1 MNNTK
6 RIVVIDDDVDHL
18 EVSKLILQH
27 GGYDVLILDDCDEL
41 VDRIRLFRPDLIIMD
56 HTMPTMT
63 GAEAMRLIKSN
74 TECTHIPVIY
84 FTNREDVRKLA
95 ALAGADDW
103 LSKPFN
109 LDDMV
114 NKARKFF

>member
-18 EVSKLILQH
+18 EVSKLILEH
-27 GGYDVLILDDCDEL
+27 RGYDVLTLDDCDEL
-41 VDRIRLFRPDLIIMD
+41 VDRIRLFRPNLIFMD

-63 GAEAMRLIKSN
+63 GAEAIRLIKSSM
-74 TECTHIPVIY
+74 ECKHIPVIY
-84 FTNREDVRKLA
+84 FTIREDVRKLA

-103 LSKPFN
+103 LAKPFN
-109 LDDMV
+109 MDDMV
-114 NKARKFF
+114 NKTGKFF

>member
-1 MNNTK
+1 MNNNK

-18 EVSKLILQH
+18 EVSKLILEH
-27 GGYDVLILDDCDEL
+27 GGYDVLTLDDCDEL

-63 GAEAMRLIKSN
+63 G
-74 TECTHIPVIY
+74 
-84 FTNREDVRKLA
+84 
-95 ALAGADDW
+95 
-103 LSKPFN
+103 
-109 LDDMV
+109 V